1 MQSTNRVRKKYFLL
15 PTVFLLVTALT
26 ACGNMDTSEGDEESR
41 PTRSHAANI
50 GEETTANE
58 ETDEGAD
65 KESDEG
71 IDKESNEGADKE
83 SNEDIGEGT
92 TKDHQNIAEQKTS
105 SQQTVTPLPEMTVE
119 ERAALQYVEKIILE
133 DYYGDKT
140 EYEVYVPKDVITG
153 DGFAFINNHG
163 LYFYVTVFNGGSD
176 DRLDNYLNNL
186 VETDINVWGDE
197 DTGYQETEFGEM
209 IRCGDDRFRLASAM
223 REDFSGI
230 PYAVKKIYFMD
241 VLKEG
246 VGVIWTLEVSD
257 YGADDV
263 TNALIDEI
271 AKCYR
276 IDLGEMK
283 PGDTWSVGDAKRN
296 QQQQDEYEPLEGV
309 EKLEGYQYMGLAV
322 ITDYSWGQIPCPI
335 MIPLGQRT
343 YVGDS
348 SASAIMHGV
357 EISGNFGSLYG
368 GDFLSIIQSRIES
381 AAGTYER
388 LSNTYANVQAGSA
401 QSIPGYDMA
410 SCAVITYEEK
420 DYLTE
425 ELLPRVDV
433 ICYIRVQEDYV
444 LTVTITLSFE
454 EYDGSTNTLLKE
466 LETAYGIDLSE
477 YYKEEA

>member
-1 MQSTNRVRKKYFLL
+1 MQSTNRVRKKKFLL
-15 PTVFLLVTALT
+15 WAVFLLVAALT
-26 ACGNMDTSEGDEESR
+26 ACGNTDASEGDEESR
-41 PTRSHAANI
+41 RSRSHTADIEEGSAANDETD
-50 GEETTANE
+50 EETDKK
-58 ETDEGAD
+58 TDEGAD
-65 KESDEG
+65 GGVDEESDDG
-71 IDKESNEGADKE
+71 DS
-83 SNEDIGEGT
+83 EGT
-92 TKDHQNIAEQKTS
+92 AGDQQNTTVQMTS
-105 SQQTVTPLPEMTVE
+105 GEQTVDPLPEMTEE

-186 VETDINVWGDE
+186 VQTDINVWGDE
-197 DTGYQETEFGEM
+197 DTGYWEAEFGEM

-263 TNALIDEI
+263 TDALIDEI

-276 IDLGEMK
+276 IDLGGIK
-283 PGDTWSVGDAKRN
+283 PGDTWSAGDAKRN
-296 QQQQDEYEPLEGV
+296 EQQQDEYEPLEGV
-309 EKLEGYQYMGLAV
+309 EKLEGYQYMGLTV
-322 ITDYSWGQIPCPI
+322 ITDYSWEQIPCPI
-335 MIPLGQRT
+335 MIPLGRRT

-348 SASAIMHGV
+348 TAWADMHGV
-357 EISGNFGSLYG
+357 GVSGNFGSLHG
-368 GDFLSIIQSRIES
+368 SDFLTTIQSRIDS
-381 AAGTYER
+381 SAGTYER
-388 LSNTYANVQAGSA
+388 LSDTYANVRAGSA

-410 SCAVITYEEK
+410 SCAAITYEEV
-420 DYLTE
+420 DYLTGE
-425 ELLPRVDV
+425 FLPRVDV
-433 ICYIRVQEDYV
+433 ICYIRVQEDYL

-477 YYKEEA
+477 YYNEEV